1 MSKPVIVIV
10 PGAWHRPKHYQKL
23 INALAVIGYE
33 AVGVTMPSVD
43 SSPPLPTWEQD
54 AAEVRRV
61 IMEYLD
67 AGRDVI
73 TIAHSFGGVAMSE
86 AVKGLGRDARNKQG
100 FSAAVVRL
108 VYMCAVMMP
117 KDQNFFGQMV
127 PATPEEEAA
136 EAQRKSFN
144 SQHAQMSTTEVRPSP
159 KFKAIEL
166 SYDEIN
172 GPNLWKLGRCYDS
185 GQRCSS
191 GVFYDGCSPDEIQ
204 EALDLLGSFPRGPLA
219 VPVTYSPFLEFPVTY
234 IKCKNDR
241 ALPVSV
247 QGRMIAQAGGVVD
260 VEECEEGHSPFMSNT
275 GFIVDCLRRAAGEA

>member
-23 INALAVIGYE
+23 IDALAVIGYE
-33 AVGVTMPSVD
+33 AVGVTMPCVD
-43 SSPPLPTWEQD
+43 SSPPLPSWDQD

-61 IMEYLD
+61 IMEYLN

-86 AVKGLGRDARNKQG
+86 AVKGLGRDDRNKQG
-100 FSAAVVRL
+100 SSSAVIRL
-108 VYMCAVMMP
+108 VYMCAIMMP
-117 KDQNFFGQMV
+117 KDQNFFGQMA
-127 PATPEEEAA
+127 PATPEEEVA

-144 SQHAQMSTTEVRPSP
+144 SQHAQMSTTEDGAMILDKDVVR
-159 KFKAIEL
+159 
-166 SYDEIN
+166 
-172 GPNLWKLGRCYDS
+172 
-185 GQRCSS
+185 
-191 GVFYDGCSPDEIQ
+191 GVFYDGCSPDEIE
-204 EALDLLGSFPRGPLA
+204 EALDLLGSYPSGPLS

-260 VEECEEGHSPFMSNT
+260 VEECEEGHSPFMSDT
-275 GFIVDCLRRAAGEA
+275 GFIVGCLRRAAGEV